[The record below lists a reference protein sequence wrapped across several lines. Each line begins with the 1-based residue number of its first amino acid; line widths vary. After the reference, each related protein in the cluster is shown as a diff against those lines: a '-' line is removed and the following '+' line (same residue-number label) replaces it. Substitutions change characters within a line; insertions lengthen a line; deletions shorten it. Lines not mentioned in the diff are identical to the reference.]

1 MLHRRMR
8 GAGGIGPMQ
17 PGMYGAGTK
26 PRSSAHHHNMHDSS
40 TESIKYFTF
49 FMWEINLLQQNAFY
63 IICFMEMSD
72 HSGL

>member
-17 PGMYGAGTK
+17 PGMYGAGKK
-26 PRSSAHHHNMHDSS
+26 PGSSAHHHNMHHSA

-49 FMWEINLLQQNAFY
+49 FVWEKKLLHQNAFY
-63 IICFMEMSD
+63 IICFMETSD